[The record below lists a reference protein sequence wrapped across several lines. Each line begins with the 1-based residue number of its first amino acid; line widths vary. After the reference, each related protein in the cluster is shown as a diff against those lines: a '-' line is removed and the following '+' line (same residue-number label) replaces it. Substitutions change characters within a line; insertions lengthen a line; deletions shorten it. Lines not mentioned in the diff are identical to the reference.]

1 MDIHLNNVL
10 FCFCVPHRSAVET
23 ETLHALLHLCHMM
36 AAKTHQLH
44 SEQQVPAEQREK
56 LTNSVYL
63 HEHFLDSILI

>member
-23 ETLHALLHLCHMM
+23 ETLHALLHSCHMM

-44 SEQQVPAEQREK
+44 SEQQVPAEQR
-56 LTNSVYL
+56 
-63 HEHFLDSILI
+63 